1 MKEIFINENEAGQ
14 RLDKFL
20 FKYLKEA
27 PSSFVYKMLR
37 KKNIV
42 LNGKKSDGKEKLSV
56 GDSVKLFLA
65 DETIDKFKGK
75 NKIKIVSSIP
85 LDIIY
90 EDADVIIVNKPSGI
104 LSQKARAKDISIN
117 EYIISYL
124 IENEKITE
132 KELET
137 FKPAICNRLDRNTS
151 GLMIAGK
158 SLKGLQQMSSMLRD
172 RTMDKYY
179 LAVVKGIVKEKVVVK
194 GYLIKNNKT
203 NKVKIENK
211 DTKEGQYIETIYE
224 PYKILEDLTVLKV
237 KLVTGRTHQI
247 RAHLASVGHPII
259 GDYKYGDKKVNDIYK
274 KQYGIKNQMLHSWKM
289 IFPTM
294 KEFKNLSGKELY
306 ARIPDEFSKV
316 MERREVL

>member
-1 MKEIFINENEAGQ
+1 MKEIFINENEAEQ

-65 DETIDKFKGK
+65 NETIDKFRGE
-75 NKIKIVSSIP
+75 NKTKIVSSIP

-104 LSQKARAKDISIN
+104 LSQKARPEDISIN

-124 IENEKITE
+124 VENEKITE

-151 GLMIAGK
+151 GLLLAGK
-158 SLKGLQQMSSMLRD
+158 SLKGLQQMALMLRD

-179 LAVVKGIVKEKVVVK
+179 LAVVKGSVKEKVVVK
-194 GYLIKNNKT
+194 GYLTKNNKT

-211 DTKEGQYIETIYE
+211 DIKEGQYIETVYE

-247 RAHLASVGHPII
+247 RAHLASVGHPIL
-259 GDYKYGDKKVNDIYK
+259 GDYKYGDKKINDIYK
-274 KQYGIKNQMLHSWKM
+274 KQYGIENQMLHSWKM
-289 IFPTM
+289 TFPQM
-294 KEFKNLSGKELY
+294 KELKNLSGKELY
-306 ARIPDEFSKV
+306 AKIPDEFSKV